1 VELLSV
7 PGRIVAA
14 HSIGDSLI
22 GIVSAHP
29 AQYTVVRITGGTPSS
44 MLLMT
49 KALVREPMYAAR
61 CSRGGMVAIAQGSHE
76 VLEISAT
83 GNVVEHPA
91 LPVAIRTL
99 HALQCETA
107 SDLVV
112 LADPALKAVTQPTLL
127 RTQSILLRVSGDGSR
142 LDTLGAMPGRELL
155 LLSAADTGRVPPYGA
170 ELRAALG
177 TFLFYVGT
185 TDDPSI
191 RHVQVNGHP
200 LGYTTFVVDEY
211 RIPPDSVRRALGT
224 SLGSALDRM
233 PAATR
238 EALLYTL
245 SEDRHPQPWVDL
257 AADPDDNLW
266 IGSTR
271 EAAAGQRAW
280 LVFDRTG
287 HRIGRLHL
295 PDSID
300 VIEVGSRYVLAKRGR
315 SVVWFELDR
324 ARSATPAPRLPTESL
339 PGAGGRSSP
348 RSPGG

>member
-1 VELLSV
+1 M

-29 AQYTVVRITGGTPSS
+29 AQYTVVRITGGTPST
-44 MLLMT
+44 MMLMT
-49 KALVREPMYAAR
+49 KALRREPMYAAP
-61 CSRGGMVAIAQGSHE
+61 CSRGGMVAIAQGSHN

-83 GNVVEHPA
+83 GNVVDHPP
-91 LPVAIRTL
+91 LPIAIRTL
-99 HALQCETA
+99 HALQCEAA

-155 LLSAADTGRVPPYGA
+155 LLSAGDTGRVPPYGA
-170 ELRAALG
+170 ELHAALG

-185 TDDPSI
+185 TDDPAI
-191 RHVQVNGHP
+191 RHVQINGHP
-200 LGYTTFVVDEY
+200 LGYTTFVVDEF
-211 RIPPDSVRRALGT
+211 RIPPDSIRRVLRA
-224 SLGSALDRM
+224 SLGGALDRM
-233 PAATR
+233 PAAAR
-238 EALLYTL
+238 EELLYTL

-257 AADPDDNLW
+257 AADLDDNLW

-271 EAAAGQRAW
+271 AAAAGQRAW
-280 LVFDRTG
+280 LIFDRTG

-295 PDSID
+295 PDSLDIL
-300 VIEVGSRYVLAKRGR
+300 EVGRRYVLARRGR
-315 SVVWFELDR
+315 SVVWFELGR
-324 ARSATPAPRLPTESL
+324 TRPATPAPQLPTDSL
-339 PGAGGRSSP
+339 PAAGGRSSP